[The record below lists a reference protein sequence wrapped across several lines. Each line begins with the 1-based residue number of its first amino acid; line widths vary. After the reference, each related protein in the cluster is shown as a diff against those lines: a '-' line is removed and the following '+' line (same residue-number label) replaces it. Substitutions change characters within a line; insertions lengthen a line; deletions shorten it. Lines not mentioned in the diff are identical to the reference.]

1 MHASLRLNNVS
12 KLPDP
17 LQALAMAAASGSLND
32 LQALHR
38 LIPDSPQSQ
47 LRLFIPSFY
56 ANLSPGQL
64 PDPHEAN
71 LEDRISRATVALE
84 GLSALHEHLISR
96 ASREVWSAV
105 CDFVQFLD
113 EYDHHHPDAAA
124 ASRGPT
130 YLLFITTMFSLSNDA
145 ETADLINTTPRVRV
159 FFTKGWAAAL
169 EGGKISDQLSGDI
182 CHFLLQRLQ
191 LGGPNIMAEVIEG
204 AGGSLDHLAPI
215 IVKHIRHFVPHRDYR
230 MSNEDGFGVLAVFK
244 LLENAGI
251 REKPLNE
258 ALAAHGMVGCITTV
272 LCALCGSPPIIITE
286 QMIPLSFTVLVTSM
300 AKFPSFPCVKEALDA
315 GLLRGIV
322 LSASR
327 HMPILRIPLLHLLR
341 DILPASLTYHSV
353 LCSLSAA
360 LDEANLHT
368 SPAFRTS
375 PSFTVWT
382 DFVALASQRLEV
394 LKQHDSGALALRRA
408 CDNLECDAILMDDAL
423 RRCTAC
429 QSAFY
434 CSQPCQ
440 AADWKAGHRKL
451 CAFPGNAHHKDCPH
465 LSAEDRA
472 FVRALLH
479 HDYEASRA
487 DILARQI
494 QFARAQ
500 PQPGALGFVTFD
512 YSAGAL
518 ALAVGPAN
526 AGADFGARAARSD
539 GRVELHVMVV
549 SEGMGR
555 KRGTVFP
562 MRSSSA
568 AVHEGVAAFAA
579 AGGEVTPAMI
589 GGLLGLEVVRTH

>member
-12 KLPDP
+12 KLPEP
-17 LQALAMAAASGSLND
+17 LQALAMGAASGSLND

-38 LIPDSPQSQ
+38 LIPDSPQPQ
-47 LRLFIPSFY
+47 LRLFIPAFY

-71 LEDRISRATVALE
+71 LEDCISRATVALE

-124 ASRGPT
+124 ASHGPT
-130 YLLFITTMFSLSNDA
+130 YLLFIITMFSLSNDA

-169 EGGKISDQLSGDI
+169 EGGQISDQLAGDI
-182 CHFLLQRLQ
+182 RHFLLQRLQ
-191 LGGPNIMAEVIEG
+191 LGGPNIMTEVIEG

-215 IVKHIRHFVPHRDYR
+215 IVKHIRHFVPHRDYT

-251 REKPLNE
+251 RDKPLNE

-286 QMIPLSFTVLVTSM
+286 QLIPLSFTVLVTSM
-300 AKFPSFPCVKEALDA
+300 AKFPAFPWAKEALDA

-327 HMPILRIPLLHLLR
+327 HMPILQIPLLHLLR
-341 DILPASLTYHSV
+341 DILPASLTYYSV
-353 LCSLSAA
+353 LSSLSVG
-360 LDEANLHT
+360 LDEANRHT
-368 SPAFRTS
+368 NSAFRTS

-382 DFVALASQRLEV
+382 DFVTLASQRLEV
-394 LKQHDSGALALRRA
+394 LKQYDSGALALRRA
-408 CDNLECDAILMDDAL
+408 CDNLEARGLHTSHPTL
-423 RRCTAC
+423 RLANS
-429 QSAFY
+429 SAFY

-451 CAFPGNAHHKDCPH
+451 CAFPGNAHHKHCPH

-472 FVRALLH
+472 FLRALLH
-479 HDYEASRA
+479 HDYEASRP

-512 YSAGAL
+512 YSAGGL

-526 AGADFGARAARSD
+526 AGADFGARAARSN